1 MSHRLPTLRV
11 LRRVSLAFGLLW
23 LMFFTLARSALAW
36 SPAIQLTNGTVNSLH
51 PSVVVDSA
59 GQVHAAWFAANGAN
73 GSGEI
78 FYTKQVD
85 GTWSPPVSLSHHKDA
100 RGAALVEL
108 ALTPANELMAI
119 WIESDYLH
127 ASTLYYRYKTL
138 TTPSS
143 AWSAPVALTDNRLV
157 GFPAMAAYGDAL
169 YAVWPTTTDDDD
181 YADTIMMSVW
191 RNGAWSTAQPLPLA
205 TGTFDTARIAF
216 DSQGRLHLTWNGN
229 FSNAPADLNQYQI
242 RYSVYDGTSWSTLV
256 NVSQNN
262 TYAFWPALAIDGQD
276 NVHLIWLNTLIALE
290 EGAPIFE
297 TVYYQR
303 LTAAGWLPTPVQLST
318 QPGAVFTT
326 AQSDAQGHIHF
337 TWSENTASDPATF
350 HFRVRYTM
358 WDGASL
364 LSPIQVSDTF
374 PQNGHVSM
382 DLSPAANGDLWL
394 LWAGGDGRGVAQIFA
409 SRRLAQQIS
418 QTPLGSVADFA
429 KVAGRNAEELHALW
443 VAGVSDS
450 YLLYSQYTAQGWS
463 NPQRITPVGI
473 NARYATLAVDGQN
486 RAQVAFY
493 AAQDNGP
500 YIYYT
505 GASATG
511 WLTPTIVSPEL
522 PEYPSASTPHLAV
535 DGQDRLHI
543 VWQGLPDS
551 STTQFAIYYR
561 TGDGQQWSA
570 IQRLSTPGQAT
581 NAPRV
586 AVDSAGHVHVV
597 WYGVNEQEIYY
608 TQNDGVG
615 WTEPLNISQTPLPVP
630 KQTIISQGPDLA
642 IDATGAIHV
651 GWLESSNGSY
661 FDAVYYATNRT
672 GHWAVEPVMV
682 EPTPV
687 RDMQRQSPT
696 VVDVLAAGADQVHL
710 LWHDVDRKNQPTIY
724 HSRKSGGT
732 WSSPTILLTAYQTAQ
747 HPSGYL
753 DEHEQLHLLWSDLQT
768 VRQIFYSRFDRFNWI
783 KVVDAAGVPLAGSQI
798 YRNGTLLGMTDGR
811 GLHLPATL
819 AAADRLAVLAP
830 VNEFTGSREEHA
842 TLDEPEHQWAYR
854 VYLTNWNAA
863 TVETPTVDRV
873 HDPTQAQLLRVKP
886 AAPLILFNLVVSIEW
901 QATPAY
907 LATIQAAMQ
916 HASAYLYDIT
926 DGQMAFGQV
935 TIYDGGRAWANA
947 DLQISAKNNARP
959 YAYIGGLRAAD
970 RSYVLRVGRHWDGN
984 TSAVGDWDAPNGYRT
999 LIHEFGHYGLSLYD
1013 EYFGYAFDTN
1023 GNLTGEVNTYC
1034 IGPEN
1039 RLLTSPDRYASVM
1052 DYQYNTSELS
1062 AKDVAGLWA
1071 TGCTETLHWH
1081 LLHESTWE
1089 TLAKRYADQAASP
1102 RWQIV
1107 TPLARGSMLNGPVQ
1121 LPDFLPAWP
1130 LVITRPLTA
1139 PLPSQIYTVTVSNG
1153 AAVQPRMRVVLYSKL
1168 GERVTAIDQGITNA
1182 EGQLAVYG
1190 GAPGDSLQATS
1201 LTGGLTGSVNLGAQ
1215 KMVAL
1220 RVRPLGGLQRQT
1232 NAEIPA
1238 PYVQLTAEAGANAG
1252 QAELQIT
1259 LHHVSADARIRAL
1272 VTTPG
1277 VALTNEAS
1285 LSYSPVISGYSGS
1298 FPLPTTEYGTGSV
1311 QILGIDATSLLEL
1324 YNDYELQSISNGAAH
1339 DIYAPDGNLMVH
1351 LTPESLPGDTALLLI
1366 QPLLAPPGPLTTTV
1380 TLLGTPYHLSASGAV
1395 AALQKPMLLKLRVP
1409 KAPALRAEQLILWW
1423 WNPALEHWQ
1432 MVPANFDP
1440 EQSAL
1445 LAVTPNLGSYAVS
1458 AITEVRSPASL
1469 YLPLIAR

>member
-1 MSHRLPTLRV
+1 MSHRLPTLRF
-11 LRRVSLAFGLLW
+11 LRRVSLVFGLLW
-23 LMFFTLARSALAW
+23 LMVFAVVRSALAW
-36 SPAIQLTNGTVNSLH
+36 SPAIQLTNGAVNSLH

-59 GQVHAAWFAANGAN
+59 GRVHAAWFEANGAN

-78 FYTKQVD
+78 LYAVQVD
-85 GTWSPPVSLSHHKDA
+85 DAWSPPFSLSRHDNA

-127 ASTLYYRYKTL
+127 ASTLYYRYKPL
-138 TTPSS
+138 TATSS

-157 GFPAMAAYGDAL
+157 GFPAMATHNDAL

-191 RNGAWSTAQPLPLA
+191 RHGAWSSAQSLPLT

-216 DSQGRLHLTWNGN
+216 DSRGWLHLAWNGN

-242 RYSVYDGTSWSTLV
+242 RYSVYDGTQWSAPV
-256 NVSQNN
+256 NVSQTN
-262 TYAFWPALAIDGQD
+262 TYAFWPALAVDGQD

-303 LTAAGWLPTPVQLST
+303 LTATGWLPAPVQLST
-318 QPGAVFTT
+318 QLGAVFTT
-326 AQSDAQGHIHF
+326 AQADAQGRVHF
-337 TWSENTASDPATF
+337 TWSENTANDPATL

-358 WDGASL
+358 WDGATL
-364 LSPIQVSDTF
+364 LAPIQVSDAF
-374 PQNGHVSM
+374 AQNGHVSM
-382 DLSPAANGDLWL
+382 DLSPAPNGDLWL
-394 LWAGGDGRGVAQIFA
+394 LWAGGDGRGVAQIFV

-429 KVAGRNAEELHALW
+429 EVAGRNAEELHALW

-450 YLLYSQYTAQGWS
+450 YLLYSQHTAQGWS
-463 NPQRITPVGI
+463 NPQRITPDGI
-473 NARYATLAVDGQN
+473 NARYAALAIDRQN

-493 AAQDNGP
+493 AAQDNGS

-505 GASATG
+505 GTSATG
-511 WLTPTIVSPEL
+511 WLTPTIVSAQL
-522 PEYPSASTPHLAV
+522 PDYPSASTSHLAV
-535 DGQDRLHI
+535 DAQDRLHI

-551 STTQFAIYYR
+551 TTTRFAIYYH
-561 TGDGQQWSA
+561 TGSGKQWSA
-570 IQRLSTPGQAT
+570 IQRLSPPGQAT

-597 WYGVNEQEIYY
+597 WYEVDEQEIYY
-608 TQNDGVG
+608 TQSDGAG
-615 WTEPLNISQTPLPVP
+615 WTTPFNLSQTPLPVA

-642 IDATGAIHV
+642 VDAAGAVHV

-661 FDAVYYATNRT
+661 FDSVYYATNRT
-672 GHWAVEPVMV
+672 GHWVVEPVMV

-687 RDMQRQSPT
+687 RDMQRQST
-696 VVDVLAAGADQVHL
+696 AVVDVLAAGADQVHL
-710 LWHDVDRKNQPTIY
+710 LWHDVDRANQPTIY
-724 HSRKSGGT
+724 HSRKSGGA
-732 WSSPTILLTAYQTAQ
+732 WSSPTILLAAYQNAH

-753 DEHEQLHLLWSDLQT
+753 DDNEQLHLLWSDQQT

-798 YRNGTLLGMTDGR
+798 YRNGTLIGVTDAR
-811 GLHLPATL
+811 GLHLPTTL

-830 VNEFTGSREEHA
+830 VYEFTGSREEHA
-842 TLDEPEHQWAYR
+842 TLDAPARQWAYQ

-863 TVETPTVDRV
+863 AVETPTIDGVT
-873 HDPTQAQLLRVKP
+873 DPTQAQLLRVKP
-886 AAPLILFNLVVSIEW
+886 AAPLILFNLVVSVEW

-907 LATIQAAMQ
+907 LATIKAAMQ
-916 HASAYLYDIT
+916 QASAYLYDIT

-959 YAYIGGLRAAD
+959 YAYIGGLRATD

-984 TSAVGDWDAPNGYRT
+984 TSAIGEWDAPNGYRT

-1013 EYFGYAFDTN
+1013 EYFGYAFDIN
-1023 GNLTGEVNTYC
+1023 GNLTGEINTYC

-1039 RLLTSPDRYASVM
+1039 QLPTNRDRYASVM

-1062 AKDVAGLWA
+1062 AQGVAGLWA
-1071 TGCTETLHWH
+1071 AGCTETRHWH
-1081 LLHESTWE
+1081 LYHESTWE
-1089 TLAKRYADQAASP
+1089 TLAKKYADQATPP
-1102 RWQIV
+1102 RWQII
-1107 TPLARGSMLNGPVQ
+1107 TPLARGAMLNGPAQ

-1130 LVITRPLTA
+1130 LVLTQPLTA

-1153 AAVQPRMRVVLYSKL
+1153 ATVQPRMRVVLYSKL
-1168 GERVTAIDQGITNA
+1168 GGRVTAIDQGVTDA
-1182 EGQLAVYG
+1182 EGQLVVYG
-1190 GAPGDSLQATS
+1190 GAPGDSIQATS
-1201 LTGGLTGSVNLGAQ
+1201 LTGGLTGSTNVGAQ
-1215 KMVAL
+1215 MAVAL
-1220 RVRPLGGLQRQT
+1220 RVQPLGGLQRQAT
-1232 NAEIPA
+1232 AEISA
-1238 PYVQLTAEAGANAG
+1238 PYIQLAAEPSTTTG

-1259 LHHVSADARIRAL
+1259 LHHVSATARVRTL

-1298 FPLPTTEYGTGSV
+1298 FPFPTTEYGTGSV
-1311 QILGIDATSLLEL
+1311 QIFGLDAANLLEL
-1324 YNDYELQSISNGAAH
+1324 YNDYELQPISNGAAQ

-1351 LTPESLPGDTALLLI
+1351 LTAGSLPGDTALLLI
-1366 QPLLAPPGPLTTTV
+1366 QPLLALPGPLTTTA

-1409 KAPALRAEQLILWW
+1409 KAPALPAAQVGLWW
-1423 WNPALEHWQ
+1423 WNPSGEHWQ
-1432 MVPANFDP
+1432 TVLATFDP
-1440 EQSAL
+1440 EQNAL

-1458 AITEVRSPASL
+1458 TITEIHSPASL
-1469 YLPLIAR
+1469 YLPLIAK